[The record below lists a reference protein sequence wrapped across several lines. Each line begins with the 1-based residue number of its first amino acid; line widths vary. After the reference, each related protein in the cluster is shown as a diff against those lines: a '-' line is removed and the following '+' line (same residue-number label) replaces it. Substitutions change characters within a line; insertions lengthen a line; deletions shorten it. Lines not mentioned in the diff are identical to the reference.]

1 LYFSSSTNRVV
12 VLCTADRKKTLC
24 EAIAAGAPH
33 SSVHA
38 AETEQ
43 DAWNLLAKLHESGS
57 LPDVVFVDLLSSDLK
72 PLKLIEFLRQ
82 WCQNSC
88 PVVAVFNESVSD
100 IGRVPANS
108 HVDDSPES
116 IAAAARYWT
125 KVNLAKPSASIS
137 PS

>member
-1 LYFSSSTNRVV
+1 MHNYSFIGVRIRSCISLLRLTGWSCCVRQTAKKRFAKRSRRGLRIA
-12 VLCTADRKKTLC
+12 LCMLPRLSRMRGIFWRNCTK
-24 EAIAAGAPH
+24 AG
-33 SSVHA
+33 V
-38 AETEQ
+38 
-43 DAWNLLAKLHESGS
+43 
-57 LPDVVFVDLLSSDLK
+57 
-72 PLKLIEFLRQ
+72 
-82 WCQNSC
+82 CQNSC